1 MTEIEPA
8 QARPARAGSAA
19 VLERIWRVE
28 ALRYEVLA
36 AFLLLPVLVAGHARA
51 IDYVLYVLLVAA
63 LFAAEMFRTLSEDL
77 LRLIP
82 PEGLAQAAL
91 IARGASLGTVI
102 LRACVVALLGWVLL
116 V

>member
-1 MTEIEPA
+1 MSETETA
-8 QARPARAGSAA
+8 QAPSARAGIGA

-51 IDYVLYVLLVAA
+51 IDYVLYFLLVAA
-63 LFAAEMFRTLSEDL
+63 LFVAEMFRTLAEDL

-82 PEGLAQAAL
+82 PEGLAQATL
-91 IARGASLGTVI
+91 IARGASLGTTI
-102 LRACVVALLGWVLL
+102 LRACIVVLLGWVLL
-116 V
+116 G

>member
-1 MTEIEPA
+1 MTETETA
-8 QARPARAGSAA
+8 QARPARAGIGA

-91 IARGASLGTVI
+91 IVRGTSLGTVI
-102 LRACVVALLGWVLL
+102 LRACVVVLLGWVLL
-116 V
+116 F